1 MNHKSRVRRHGADET
16 QIHSRRNDHV
26 TLRNCIFV
34 VALIA
39 GLFGFGV
46 IASSFME
53 VARILFFV
61 FVVLAVLSYL
71 FGGYR
76 RGPI

>member
-1 MNHKSRVRRHGADET
+1 M
-16 QIHSRRNDHV
+16 
-26 TLRNCIFV
+26 LRYALLFFV

-61 FVVLAVLSYL
+61 FVVLAVLSFL